1 MKKCN
6 KCNIEKDIS
15 LFSKNKRYEDGLRK
29 ECKECR
35 KKLTKIYRDNNKDKI
50 KSDREKFNNNNKDY
64 FKNYAINNKE
74 ALKEYRKEYLE
85 INKEKISESKKDYN
99 KNNRAKSNE
108 YLKKYR
114 SENKEKLKEYYNN
127 SKENRKEYYEIN
139 KDRIRIRRN
148 EYFRKRKKDDKLF
161 KLSCN
166 VRTLVSLAINRK
178 YVKYS
183 KTTEIIGC
191 SFDELKNII
200 ESNFQDWMTWE
211 NYGLYNG
218 ELNYGWDID
227 HIIPLSSAK
236 SEEDII
242 SLNHYTNLQPLCSK
256 VNRDIKRTST
266 EF

>member
-1 MKKCN
+1 V
-6 KCNIEKDIS
+6 EKDIS
-15 LFSKNKRYEDGLRK
+15 LFSRNKRTKDGMRV

-35 KKLTKIYRDNNKDKI
+35 KKITKIYRDNNKEKI
-50 KSDREKFNNNNKDY
+50 KSDRDKFIANNKDY
-64 FKNYAINNKE
+64 FRNYAINNKE
-74 ALKEYRKEYLE
+74 SLKEYRKEYLE
-85 INKEKISESKKDYN
+85 INKEKITESKKDYN
-99 KNNRAKSNE
+99 KNNRTKSNE

-114 SENKEKLKEYYNN
+114 SENKEKIKEYYNN
-127 SKENRKEYYEIN
+127 SKETRKKYYESN
-139 KDRIRIRRN
+139 KDIIRIKRN
-148 EYFRKRKKDDKLF
+148 EYFKKKKKDDKLF

-191 SFDELKNII
+191 SFEELKSRI

-227 HIIPLSSAK
+227 HIIPLSYAK